1 MSGWRSPKRVRIGPR
16 AGSEGWVRR
25 LTGARPEGW
34 PPGRYI
40 PAMADDLGASG
51 DLRASDEQRERAA
64 QEIRE
69 HFAAG
74 RLTDEELDER
84 VQAAY
89 AARTEGELRSVL
101 ADLPK
106 LPASPAQQ
114 KAELVARRRDLQRRM
129 VQEAGGGLGGFVICT
144 AIWAASGAS
153 GFFWPIFVALAVLVP
168 LLRNSWRLYGPSP
181 EFDRVEQEL
190 ESRRR
195 RDQVRDDARG
205 DAYDRATRDARRA
218 TREGAR
224 RERRYGRHL

>member
-1 MSGWRSPKRVRIGPR
+1 
-16 AGSEGWVRR
+16 
-25 LTGARPEGW
+25 
-34 PPGRYI
+34 
-40 PAMADDLGASG
+40 MAD

-74 RLTDEELDER
+74 RLTDEELDHR
-84 VQAAY
+84 VQAVY
-89 AARTEGELRSVL
+89 AARTEGELKALL

-114 KAELVARRRDLQRRM
+114 KAELVQRRRDLQRRM
-129 VQEAGGGLGGFVICT
+129 LQEAGGGLGGFVVCT

-153 GFFWPIFVALAVLVP
+153 GFFWPIFVALAVLIP
-168 LLRNSWRLYGPSP
+168 LLRNGWRLYGPAP
-181 EFDRVEQEL
+181 ELDRVEREL

-195 RDQVRDDARG
+195 GNQVREDIRDDAYG
-205 DAYDRATRDARRA
+205 QARRRAREA

-224 RERRYGRHL
+224 RARRHGRHL

>member
-1 MSGWRSPKRVRIGPR
+1 
-16 AGSEGWVRR
+16 
-25 LTGARPEGW
+25 
-34 PPGRYI
+34 
-40 PAMADDLGASG
+40 MAD

-74 RLTDEELDER
+74 RLTDEELDAR

-89 AARTEGELRSVL
+89 AARTEGELGTLL

-114 KAELVARRRDLQRRM
+114 KAELVARRRELQRRM
-129 VQEAGGGLGGFVICT
+129 LQEAGGGLGGFVICT

-153 GFFWPIFVALAVLVP
+153 GFFWPIFVALAVLIP
-168 LLRNSWRLYGPSP
+168 LLRNVWRLYGPAP
-181 EFDRVEQEL
+181 ELDRVEREL
-190 ESRRR
+190 ESRQR
-195 RDQVRDDARG
+195 RDQVRKDVRDDAYG
-205 DAYDRATRDARRA
+205 RAMRDARRA

-224 RERRYGRHL
+224 QARRHGRRL